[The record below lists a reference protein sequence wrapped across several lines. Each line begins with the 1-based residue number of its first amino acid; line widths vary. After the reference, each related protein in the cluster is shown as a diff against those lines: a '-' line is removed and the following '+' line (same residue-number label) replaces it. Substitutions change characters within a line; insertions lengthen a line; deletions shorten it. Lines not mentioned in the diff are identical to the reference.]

1 VIKNHRSI
9 LFTIAVTVLFAGLTN
24 AQDRLYPT
32 ARFNALGR
40 TKWAF
45 VDSLVQLGA
54 FRLNQNPAGFIADTK
69 TLSNMLR
76 FVPQFYSENGD
87 LRRRLDAEAQW
98 TSENN
103 VEQLIALGSDKVFFG
118 SANFNYEKR
127 ARVANAVQL
136 FPYHAGPFY
145 ITDDTVS
152 GAKLQQPEIYAIYSF
167 SLSEQISFGIEGGYR
182 LIDALR
188 FIGSSARTIDR
199 HLNVCAGVMYQMNT
213 VYIGTLFEIEDGQEK
228 IDARGVDVFNISLR
242 KFRGNRFSTVAIGST
257 LNSLTKRRAY
267 RWGAEAIYKSENS
280 MIEGGI
286 VANLRRR
293 NFSIGVPSSGLVD
306 IEDTFTNQEQLSA
319 SGIVRRQTPTNNLTA
334 MVSFERA
341 NTWGSLS
348 RRNLLLAEWTLNEVY
363 ATISGAQAITATN
376 TLFGIELIV
385 GTRSMDS
392 SLYIDNQFT
401 QRQALWTRVS
411 AGIEQKTFQTLLLRL
426 GIGFSKNG
434 IDVVTGVDNV
444 EQLEFTG
451 GFGLLFKKTLIEV
464 AVSNHVRRTAQ
475 LKRNGLMATLQ
486 VTFY

>member
-1 VIKNHRSI
+1 M
-9 LFTIAVTVLFAGLTN
+9 LFAGLTN

-69 TLSNMLR
+69 TFSNTLR

-118 SANFNYEKR
+118 SASFNYENR

-152 GAKLQQPEIYAIYSF
+152 GARLQQPEIHAIYSLLF
-167 SLSEQISFGIEGGYR
+167 SEQLSFGVEGGYR

-199 HLNVCAGVMYQMNT
+199 HLKVCAGVMYQMNT
-213 VYIGTLFEIEDGQEK
+213 VYIGTSFEIEDGQEK

-242 KFRGNRFSTVAIGST
+242 KFRGERLSTVAIGST

-280 MIEGGI
+280 TIEGGI

-293 NFSIGVPSSGLVD
+293 SFSIGVPSSSLVD
-306 IEDTFTNQEQLSA
+306 IEDTFTNQEQLST

-341 NTWGSLS
+341 SAWGSLS
-348 RRNLLLAEWTLNEVY
+348 RRNLLLAEWTINEVH
-363 ATISGAQAITATN
+363 ATLSGSQAIASTN
-376 TLFGIELIV
+376 TLAGVELMI
-385 GTRSMDS
+385 GSISMDS
-392 SLYIDNQFT
+392 SLYIDNQFA
-401 QRQALWTRVS
+401 QRQALWASVS
-411 AGIEQKTFQTLLLRL
+411 AGIEQKVFQTMLVRF
-426 GIGFSKNG
+426 GIGLSKSG
-434 IDVVTGVDNV
+434 IDAITGIPNS
-444 EQLEFTG
+444 QMLEFTG

-464 AVSNHVRRTAQ
+464 AVSNRVRRTAQ